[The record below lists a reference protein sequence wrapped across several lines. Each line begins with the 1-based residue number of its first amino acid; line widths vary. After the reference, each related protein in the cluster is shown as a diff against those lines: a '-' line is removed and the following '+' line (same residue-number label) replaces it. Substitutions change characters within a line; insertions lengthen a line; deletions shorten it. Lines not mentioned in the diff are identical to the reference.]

1 MPQIA
6 PGGGRVRR
14 TLLKNAGETQTTN
27 REVRMNGEV
36 SFFELGVNDPL
47 TARDFY
53 VELFGWEMNPGPS
66 GEAHGF
72 QIQTGNVRGGLHGG
86 EERASPYLFFKVEDI
101 QAAAE
106 RVRALG
112 GQAGFNEHSGPGASG
127 TFAFCEDNQGSHF
140 GLHQPPP

>member
-1 MPQIA
+1 
-6 PGGGRVRR
+6 
-14 TLLKNAGETQTTN
+14 
-27 REVRMNGEV
+27 MNGEV

-66 GEAHGF
+66 GEARGF

-112 GQAGFNEHSGPGASG
+112 GRLCSMSTQVPAPPERSP
-127 TFAFCEDNQGSHF
+127 FARTIRAPTSACTSRHPDHTA
-140 GLHQPPP
+140 